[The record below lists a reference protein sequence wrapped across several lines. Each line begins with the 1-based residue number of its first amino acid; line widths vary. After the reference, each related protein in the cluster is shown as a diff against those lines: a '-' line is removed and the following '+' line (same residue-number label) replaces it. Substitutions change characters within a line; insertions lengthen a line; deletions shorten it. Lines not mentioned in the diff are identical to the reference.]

1 MSLSEEIREAGD
13 WQGYS
18 KMLAPVTLKGFA
30 DRVAELEKE
39 NALLL
44 KADKVAELEQ
54 QVASLEEQL
63 AVYISSEANEY
74 GQSQQLIAKLQK
86 QVASLED
93 ANALLLKDE
102 KASPAIIAGYRFRGE
117 QLIEE
122 NESLRDRL
130 AKVNENKYVWYQ
142 KGYDYGMRVG
152 NDQQLNESECDIVAL
167 ADELSGTKMRIECY
181 EEENAKLKERIA
193 KLEQQLDKLKRME
206 FICSRC
212 GIRKDGESEGGDF

>member
-1 MSLSEEIREAGD
+1 MSDFNGMKNVPEHIWLQVGD
-13 WQGYS
+13 DDPES
-18 KMLAPVTLKGFA
+18 FKGDDFNDMA
-30 DRVAELEKE
+30 DDGQVAWCADHQYEPDVPYVR
-39 NALLL
+39 
-44 KADKVAELEQ
+44 ADKVAELEQ
-54 QVASLEEQL
+54 
-63 AVYISSEANEY
+63 
-74 GQSQQLIAKLQK
+74 

-152 NDQQLNESECDIVAL
+152 NDQQLNGSECDLVAL
-167 ADELSGTKMRIECY
+167 ADELSGAKKRIECY

-193 KLEQQLDKLKRME
+193 SLEEQLDKLKRME

>member
-86 QVASLED
+86 QVASLE
-93 ANALLLKDE
+93 
-102 KASPAIIAGYRFRGE
+102 E
-117 QLIEE
+117 QLAETIRLSAEKHRPAYDE
-122 NESLRDRL
+122 QQQRIADLEDERDTLRTAIKQYLDCQTTNQWVVHFKKAL
-130 AKVNENKYVWYQ
+130 E
-142 KGYDYGMRVG
+142 VG
-152 NDQQLNESECDIVAL
+152 NE
-167 ADELSGTKMRIECY
+167 
-181 EEENAKLKERIA
+181 
-193 KLEQQLDKLKRME
+193 
-206 FICSRC
+206 
-212 GIRKDGESEGGDF
+212 